1 MSFAVTAFNLH
12 HWKYFW
18 LQNDSV
24 CSQRLLLSDSIDTID
39 TIYSAVT
46 NVWSTADCD
55 SEWQTSICPS
65 LFFFSRFFPPKFH
78 FFITFSKIGLLL
90 PVPKE
95 SRGSWLKV
103 KGIYKNRNVNIMMG
117 TSIQSVSTS
126 VISNWTFVYHWEH
139 T

>member
-1 MSFAVTAFNLH
+1 MQLLHSISIIENISDYRMIVYVHSDFFFLTASIPLIQ
-12 HWKYFW
+12 YI
-18 LQNDSV
+18 
-24 CSQRLLLSDSIDTID
+24 LLSPMFGALLTVIVSDK
-39 TIYSAVT
+39 
-46 NVWSTADCD
+46 
-55 SEWQTSICPS
+55 P
-65 LFFFSRFFPPKFH
+65 LFVLLYFSFHAFFPPKFH
-78 FFITFSKIGLLL
+78 FFITFSKIRLLL